1 MSYLNDEM
9 RRKLDIYSRNSEEY
23 LKCLIRKIA
32 IPINGRPEELVRQ
45 IFIHYLIQES
55 KSLADKIYI
64 KVEANNHDI
73 EIYRKE
79 KNYNFKPHQAPLIIV
94 EVKREDANLQN
105 HYNQI
110 KRYLIN
116 ARCDI
121 GILYNYHKII
131 LFNKIV
137 DDFQDEHLRNF
148 RGVEEVILKESSII
162 DGNLLEFEKAQ
173 NGNIASFKY
182 LVDKYGK
189 YTTNTIVFKLRSQPS
204 ELKGYFFRVQG
215 NKVYYDPCGQFANKQ
230 QCFDSQDFEKLVSI
244 TY

>member
-1 MSYLNDEM
+1 MVYLNAEM
-9 RRKLDIYSRNSEEY
+9 QRNLDIYPRNNQRY
-23 LKCLIRKIA
+23 IRCLIRRIE

-45 IFIHYLIQES
+45 MFLHFLINES
-55 KSLADKIYI
+55 GLLNGRVYI

-79 KNYNFKPHQAPLIIV
+79 KNYKFKPHQAPLIIV
-94 EVKREDANLQN
+94 EVKREDASLQN

-110 KRYLIN
+110 KRYLKN

-131 LFNKIV
+131 LFNKIA
-137 DDFQDEHLRNF
+137 DDFEDEHLRNF
-148 RGVEEVILKESSII
+148 KEVEELILKESSIV
-162 DGNLLEFEKAQ
+162 DCNLLEFEKAQ

-189 YTTNTIVFKLRSQPS
+189 YTTNTIVFKLKSQPS
-204 ELKGYFFRVQG
+204 ELKGYFFNVQG

-230 QCFDSQDFEKLVSI
+230 QFFDCQDFEKLVSI

>member
-1 MSYLNDEM
+1 MSYVNDEM
-9 RRKLDIYSRNSEEY
+9 QRRLSIHSRNNQEY
-23 LKCLIRKIA
+23 IRCLIRKID

-45 IFIHYLIQES
+45 MFLHFLINES
-55 KSLADKIYI
+55 ELLNGRVYI

-73 EIYRKE
+73 EIHKQQA
-79 KNYNFKPHQAPLIIV
+79 NCSFKPYQAPLIIV

-137 DDFQDEHLRNF
+137 NDFQDEHLRSF
-148 RGVEEVILKESSII
+148 RGVEEVILNKSSII

-173 NGNIASFKY
+173 NGNIASFRY

-189 YTTNTIVFKLRSQPS
+189 YTTNTIVFKLKSQPS